1 MSTSER
7 NDVLFVEVSSLFNVV
22 VFVLLLSLLLV
33 SVGEM
38 ICDEEEEEVWFMYS
52 WRM

>member
-1 MSTSER
+1 MRMSER
-7 NDVLFVEVSSLFNVV
+7 KDVLFVEVSSLFNVV
-22 VFVLLLSLLLV
+22 VFVLLLLML
-33 SVGEM
+33 VGEM